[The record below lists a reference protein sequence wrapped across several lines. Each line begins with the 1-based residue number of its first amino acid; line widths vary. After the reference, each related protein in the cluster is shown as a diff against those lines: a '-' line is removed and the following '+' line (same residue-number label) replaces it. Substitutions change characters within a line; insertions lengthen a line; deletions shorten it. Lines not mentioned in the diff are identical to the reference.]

1 MAMGVINDSTY
12 AFVGCERIGHTFMYN
27 VSDPVN
33 PRYIDYI
40 NPRNFAVTPNVTN
53 VDNGTVGD
61 LGCEVIAF
69 VPAAESPNGADLL
82 LSGNE
87 ISGTMSIQQ
96 VRIARITAST
106 SSPVR
111 QCLNERFSLSVTAAG
126 PSLTYQWAK
135 DGVDITGATAAT
147 YTLDSARTTTA
158 GVYTCKVRSAM
169 GMVIT
174 SRPVTVTVSART
186 RITTEPKVLT
196 QVEAG
201 FPVSLSVQA
210 TSTASETYQ
219 WFKRGVALANT
230 SNITGVTTPTLNI
243 RALAFA
249 DTSGAYYCVVTGGCA
264 TVRSRDARVYIPQTF
279 VTLQPRDT
287 TVCSGDTV
295 VLRAAGAPGGGDA
308 AVSYQWRYYN
318 GDNLK
323 DGGRFAGTQSPT
335 LRING
340 VRPEDARQIVCVVQ
354 GFPSRQIRFSNTI
367 TIAVRQ
373 APRITKQPTA
383 PNGTREQQICEGL
396 VFQLRALVEGEQ
408 LAYQWFRN
416 GVAIPRATQSDFT
429 STTPGNYVL
438 RVRGVCGQTL
448 LSDTVRIISTVR
460 PSLGTIRETLVRVK
474 EGDAFTLS
482 VNLAQGSQPVQY
494 QWSLGGRAIA
504 GATSSTYTVKGT
516 TASDAGLYVCT
527 ATNDCGSDISAVVEV
542 RTYRDDPTSV
552 NEQVARISSVRVEP
566 HPVAS
571 ISYLRITAEQAGTVR
586 IVIRDMQGREVFSTT
601 AIVAEAGDTA
611 IMLNAATLGS
621 AGLYNA
627 TIMAG
632 GSTMNVP
639 VVVAP

>member
-1 MAMGVINDSTY
+1 
-12 AFVGCERIGHTFMYN
+12 
-27 VSDPVN
+27 
-33 PRYIDYI
+33 
-40 NPRNFAVTPNVTN
+40 
-53 VDNGTVGD
+53 
-61 LGCEVIAF
+61 
-69 VPAAESPNGADLL
+69 
-82 LSGNE
+82 
-87 ISGTMSIQQ
+87 
-96 VRIARITAST
+96 
-106 SSPVR
+106 
-111 QCLNERFSLSVTAAG
+111 
-126 PSLTYQWAK
+126 
-135 DGVDITGATAAT
+135 
-147 YTLDSARTTTA
+147 
-158 GVYTCKVRSAM
+158 M

-174 SRPVTVTVSART
+174 SRPVTVTVSTRT

-396 VFQLRALVEGEQ
+396 VFQLRAMAEGEQ

-429 STTPGNYVL
+429 STTPGTYVL
-438 RVRGVCGQTL
+438 SVRGVCGQTL
-448 LSDTVRIISTVR
+448 VSDTVRIISTVR

-504 GATSSTYTVKGT
+504 GATSSTYTVNGT

-611 IMLNAATLGS
+611 IMLNATTLGS

-627 TIMAG
+627 TITAG

-639 VVVAP
+639 LVVAP